1 MGKNVSVCELRK
13 EMPKFNM
20 FGVDI
25 TDPISNI
32 QTIAFYDS
40 AEVLHSISPTI
51 IFRSGES
58 YLMVRDIV
66 HIEYLDYKGDAA
78 ILLECK
84 NRFTKAPISIRI
96 TCSM

>member
-1 MGKNVSVCELRK
+1 MGKKVSVCELRK

-25 TDPISNI
+25 TDPTSNI

-40 AEVLHSISPTI
+40 AEVLHSLSPSI
-51 IFRSGES
+51 IFYNGEN
-58 YLMVRDIV
+58 YLLIRDIT
-66 HIEYLDYKGDAA
+66 HIEYVDYKGDAVV
-78 ILLECK
+78 LLECK
-84 NRFTKAPISIRI
+84 NRFTQIPTSIRI